1 MGGIPTNYKGE
12 VVTLEGDNPDTIV
25 KGLMAIGEAAC
36 VSVHGANRL
45 GSNSLLDLVVFGRS
59 AAIRAAEVVE
69 PGANHPDLVSTAC
82 DAALTRLDKYRN
94 ADGSKKTSEI
104 RLEMQKTMQA
114 HAAVFRTGDSMT
126 EGVNKLRDV
135 IKSFED
141 VSVSD
146 RSLIWNTDLIETLEL
161 DNLLSQAAVTIE
173 GALNREESRGGHAR
187 EDFPDRDDA
196 NWHKHSI
203 MWFDENNNVDIKY
216 RPVHMYTLSDD
227 VDVVP
232 PKKRVY

>member
-1 MGGIPTNYKGE
+1 M
-12 VVTLEGDNPDTIV
+12 
-25 KGLMAIGEAAC
+25 
-36 VSVHGANRL
+36 
-45 GSNSLLDLVVFGRS
+45 
-59 AAIRAAEVVE
+59 VE
-69 PGANHPDLVSTAC
+69 PGADHKDLDSTSC
-82 DAALTRLDKYRN
+82 DKALTRLDKYRN

-104 RLEMQKTMQA
+104 RLDMQKTMQM

-126 EGVNKLRDV
+126 EGVKKLKGV

-173 GALNREESRGGHAR
+173 GALNRKESRGGHAR
-187 EDFPDRDDA
+187 EDFPDRDDDK
-196 NWHKHSI
+196 WHKHSI
-203 MWFDENNNVDIKY
+203 MWFDEKNKVKIKY

>member
-12 VVTLEGDNPDTIV
+12 VVTLDGDNPDKVV

-59 AAIRAAEVVE
+59 ASIRAAEVVE
-69 PGANHPDLVSTAC
+69 PDTDHPDLAENAC
-82 DAALTRLDKYRN
+82 EQALTRLDKFRN
-94 ADGSKKTSEI
+94 ANGSKRTSEV
-104 RLEMQKTMQA
+104 RLDMQKTMQK
-114 HAAVFRTGDSMT
+114 HAAVFRTGESMKD
-126 EGVNKLRDV
+126 GVEKLREV
-135 IKSFED
+135 QESFKD

-187 EDFPDRDDA
+187 EDFPDRDDE

-203 MWFDENNNVDIKY
+203 MWFDDKNKVSINY

>member
-1 MGGIPTNYKGE
+1 
-12 VVTLEGDNPDTIV
+12 
-25 KGLMAIGEAAC
+25 
-36 VSVHGANRL
+36 
-45 GSNSLLDLVVFGRS
+45 
-59 AAIRAAEVVE
+59 
-69 PGANHPDLVSTAC
+69 
-82 DAALTRLDKYRN
+82 
-94 ADGSKKTSEI
+94 
-104 RLEMQKTMQA
+104 
-114 HAAVFRTGDSMT
+114 
-126 EGVNKLRDV
+126 
-135 IKSFED
+135 

-187 EDFPDRDDA
+187 EDFPDRDDDK
-196 NWHKHSI
+196 WHKHSI
-203 MWFDENNNVDIKY
+203 MWFDEKNKVEIKY